1 MSEPVAYDERII
13 IVSKCRKLNTAKN
26 DIMFYTEIKS
36 QPVKGKKVLVTGGA
50 GFIGSN
56 LVRTLSK
63 DNDVVVLD
71 NLHTGRKENIEGAI
85 ADGTEFIKGDAKD
98 IKSLKGDFDQVF
110 HLGIY
115 SASPMYRENPNLVGE
130 VVHGMINI
138 LEYCKESK
146 IPLVFASTSSIYNG
160 IEPPHREDVIPG
172 VTDFYTEARI
182 ACERLGKLYANLYDV
197 NVSAMRF
204 FSVYGYNDIG
214 KGKYA
219 NLVTQFMVSLINGEQ
234 PIIYGE
240 GEQRRDFV
248 FVTDVVDA
256 LLKASSSKGFNV
268 YNVGTGKNYSL
279 NEAMERLKKITG
291 NKIEPKYI
299 RMPVKNYVMTTLA
312 DPSKAKKEIGFEAKV
327 NLDKGISL
335 LYSSIL
341 PKE

>member
-1 MSEPVAYDERII
+1 M
-13 IVSKCRKLNTAKN
+13 
-26 DIMFYTEIKS
+26 
-36 QPVKGKKVLVTGGA
+36 KGKRVLVTGGA

-71 NLHTGRKENIEGAI
+71 NLHTGKKSNIEGAI
-85 ADGTEFIKGDAKD
+85 SEGTEFIKGDAKD
-98 IKSLKGDFDQVF
+98 IKRLKGDFDRVF

-115 SASPMYRENPNLVGE
+115 SASPMYRDNPSLVGE
-130 VVHGMINI
+130 VVQGMTNV
-138 LEYCKESK
+138 LEYCKDSK

-160 IEPPHREDVIPG
+160 IEPPHMENVIPA

-182 ACERLGKLYANLYDV
+182 ACERLGELYSNLSDV

-219 NLVTQFMVSLINGEQ
+219 NLVTQFMVSLINGEP
-234 PIIYGE
+234 PIIYGD

-248 FVTDVVDA
+248 FVTDVVEA

-279 NEAMERLKKITG
+279 NEAMEKLQKITG
-291 NKIEPKYI
+291 KNIDPKYI
-299 RMPVKNYVMTTLA
+299 KMPVKNYVMTTLA

-327 NLDKGISL
+327 GLDKGISL
-335 LYSSIL
+335 LYSSISS
-341 PKE
+341 KE